1 MRSIRF
7 FGLFLPL
14 AVITATSAATPTP
27 ASAQTALDG
36 EWLFVLN
43 SPMGASEIPLTIQQ
57 DGDRLVATLSV
68 DVPEGQG
75 FSMEGSVDGASV
87 RFFTEVDYEGMPMEI
102 SLDGAVEDD
111 AMSGMAD
118 YGGMAQ
124 GDWTAE
130 RAEG

>member
-1 MRSIRF
+1 MRTLRF
-7 FGLFLPL
+7 VALLL
-14 AVITATSAATPTP
+14 AMLAIP
-27 ASAQTALDG
+27 ASAPSPAAAQTALDG

-68 DVPEGQG
+68 DVPEGQD
-75 FSMEGSVDGASV
+75 FSMEGSTDGTSV

-102 SLDGAVEDD
+102 NLDGAVADG

-118 YGGMAQ
+118 YGGMAR

-130 RAEG
+130 RAGG